1 MNEPSDE
8 ELATAVQ
15 QGDDSAFGPLV
26 ERYQGR
32 VFAIAYRYTGNR
44 EEALD
49 IAQIALFRAYEKI
62 GSWKPTGP
70 FGGWMTRLT
79 VNAAIDEARKLNRK
93 RRLVISE
100 HEVEGV
106 EPESTDSPELDLRR
120 VEIDQRVREALDVL
134 SPTQCQVFML
144 RHYDEMSLQEIA
156 DVLECSVGSVKV
168 HLFRAVRKLR
178 DELKDALEE
187 LES

>member
-1 MNEPSDE
+1 MDEPSDE
-8 ELATAVQ
+8 ELAAAVQ
-15 QGDDSAFGPLV
+15 QGDDHAYGLLV

-32 VFAIAYRYTGNR
+32 IFAIAYRYTGNR

-49 IAQIALFRAYEKI
+49 VTQVALYRAYEKI
-62 GSWKPTGP
+62 ESWKPTGP
-70 FGGWMTRLT
+70 FGGWMMRLT
-79 VNAAIDEARKLNRK
+79 VNAAIDEARRLTRK

-100 HEVEGV
+100 HEVEGL
-106 EPESTDSPELDLRR
+106 EPVAKDSPEQDLQR
-120 VEIDQRVREALDVL
+120 VEIDQRVRDALQIL

-156 DVLECSVGSVKV
+156 DVLECSLGSVKV

-187 LES
+187 LR

>member
-1 MNEPSDE
+1 MTESSDE
-8 ELATAVQ
+8 ELASAVQ
-15 QGDDSAFGPLV
+15 QGDERAFGPLV

-44 EEALD
+44 EEARD
-49 IAQIALFRAYEKI
+49 ITQVALYRAYEKI
-62 GSWKPTGP
+62 NSWKATGP
-70 FGGWMTRLT
+70 FGGWMMRLT

-106 EPESTDSPELDLRR
+106 EPVASDSPEQDMRR
-120 VEIDQRVREALDVL
+120 VEIDQRIRDALEVL
-134 SPTQCQVFML
+134 SPTQCRVFML

-156 DVLECSVGSVKV
+156 DVLECSLGSVKV

-178 DELKDALEE
+178 DELQDALEE
-187 LES
+187 LR